1 MLPASKTT
9 AYEVRVSCFGNIL
22 RLVSM
27 LFPRYWEEEI
37 VGIKKS
43 RNVMSLIR
51 NSMIVVGRDSGKG
64 NYFETGYK
72 TTSIYIVR

>member
-1 MLPASKTT
+1 
-9 AYEVRVSCFGNIL
+9 
-22 RLVSM
+22 M